1 MNIDDVLQGVTS
13 QDVAKAK
20 EIDQM
25 LEDSEWKAFID
36 GELWDKDRSKI
47 VYAIAYA
54 RLSEVE

>member
-25 LEDSEWKAFID
+25 LSGSEWRAFID

>member
-25 LEDSEWKAFID
+25 LKDSEWKAFID

-47 VYAIAYA
+47 VYAITCA